1 MQGRPSEPPPSLNG
15 NHPLLPPFAKEGV
28 GGLEGE
34 KGRRKMSEELRE
46 KILKYLDT
54 VSQARNKEVA
64 RAIGME
70 KGLVDKTIGDLA
82 KEGKIEYRSF
92 GGITYIALPG
102 KHQT

>member
-1 MQGRPSEPPPSLNG
+1 
-15 NHPLLPPFAKEGV
+15 
-28 GGLEGE
+28 
-34 KGRRKMSEELRE
+34 MSEELRE

-64 RAIGME
+64 RAIGLE
-70 KGLVDKTIGDLA
+70 KGLVDKAIGDLA

>member
-1 MQGRPSEPPPSLNG
+1 MSE
-15 NHPLLPPFAKEGV
+15 
-28 GGLEGE
+28 
-34 KGRRKMSEELRE
+34 EELRE

-70 KGLVDKTIGDLA
+70 KGLVDKAIGDLA

>member
-1 MQGRPSEPPPSLNG
+1 
-15 NHPLLPPFAKEGV
+15 
-28 GGLEGE
+28 
-34 KGRRKMSEELRE
+34 MSEELRE

-64 RAIGME
+64 RAIGIE
-70 KGLVDKTIGDLA
+70 KGLVDKAIGDLA

>member
-1 MQGRPSEPPPSLNG
+1 
-15 NHPLLPPFAKEGV
+15 
-28 GGLEGE
+28 
-34 KGRRKMSEELRE
+34 MSEEIRE

-70 KGLVDKTIGDLA
+70 KGLVDKAIGDLA

-92 GGITYIALPG
+92 GGITFIALPG

>member
-1 MQGRPSEPPPSLNG
+1 
-15 NHPLLPPFAKEGV
+15 
-28 GGLEGE
+28 
-34 KGRRKMSEELRE
+34 MSEELRE

-64 RAIGME
+64 RAIGIE
-70 KGLVDKTIGDLA
+70 KGLVDKAIGDLA

-92 GGITYIALPG
+92 GGITFIALPG

>member
-1 MQGRPSEPPPSLNG
+1 
-15 NHPLLPPFAKEGV
+15 
-28 GGLEGE
+28 
-34 KGRRKMSEELRE
+34 MSEELRE

-64 RAIGME
+64 RAVGTE
-70 KGLVDKTIGDLA
+70 KSLVDKMIGDLA

>member
-1 MQGRPSEPPPSLNG
+1 
-15 NHPLLPPFAKEGV
+15 
-28 GGLEGE
+28 
-34 KGRRKMSEELRE
+34 MSEEIRE

-70 KGLVDKTIGDLA
+70 KGQVDKAIGDLA

>member
-1 MQGRPSEPPPSLNG
+1 
-15 NHPLLPPFAKEGV
+15 
-28 GGLEGE
+28 
-34 KGRRKMSEELRE
+34 MSEELRE

-64 RAIGME
+64 RALGME
-70 KGLVDKTIGDLA
+70 KVLVDKAIGDLA

-92 GGITYIALPG
+92 GGITFIALPG

>member
-1 MQGRPSEPPPSLNG
+1 
-15 NHPLLPPFAKEGV
+15 
-28 GGLEGE
+28 
-34 KGRRKMSEELRE
+34 MSEELRE
-46 KILKYLDT
+46 KILKYLET

-64 RAIGME
+64 RAVGIE
-70 KGLVDKTIGDLA
+70 KGQVDKAIGDLA

>member
-1 MQGRPSEPPPSLNG
+1 MVIISLS
-15 NHPLLPPFAKEGV
+15 PLQKGY

-70 KGLVDKTIGDLA
+70 KGVVDKAIGDLA

>member
-1 MQGRPSEPPPSLNG
+1 MSE
-15 NHPLLPPFAKEGV
+15 
-28 GGLEGE
+28 
-34 KGRRKMSEELRE
+34 EELRE

-64 RAIGME
+64 RAVGME
-70 KGLVDKTIGDLA
+70 KGLVDKAIGDLA

-92 GGITYIALPG
+92 GGITFIALPG